1 MKTGFEGFNDLKIWK
16 LEEFF
21 SNQVGLKSENI
32 SKAKTTN
39 YVWSLVPRSLIET
52 SVFITIGIFL
62 ILVSNFDL
70 LSNNSIVVVTFFL
83 ALLKVLP
90 SFQQTYYSWQSLRA
104 GFEIGNEMK
113 AYLELKKPEIKEY
126 NWPESFESLE
136 IKNINFSY
144 ENETKI
150 FENFSLKVLKGD
162 KVAIF
167 GKSGVGKSTLLNLIS
182 GVNKPQKGIILINE
196 TEINQNQV
204 NPYISYILQKPF
216 LFDLSIEENITL
228 SFAKRKKIDQE
239 KLKKALLLSGVQ
251 DYIDEKNLSLDYIV
265 GENGGNLSG
274 GQAQRIAIARALY
287 SEKDLILLDEAA
299 SALDNLAKDFVIK
312 NLLNLKETIILITHD
327 KEIYD
332 SFPIQ
337 INLNEIS

>member
-1 MKTGFEGFNDLKIWK
+1 M
-16 LEEFF
+16 
-21 SNQVGLKSENI
+21 
-32 SKAKTTN
+32 
-39 YVWSLVPRSLIET
+39 
-52 SVFITIGIFL
+52 
-62 ILVSNFDL
+62 
-70 LSNNSIVVVTFFL
+70 
-83 ALLKVLP
+83 
-90 SFQQTYYSWQSLRA
+90 
-104 GFEIGNEMK
+104 
-113 AYLELKKPEIKEY
+113 
-126 NWPESFESLE
+126 
-136 IKNINFSY
+136 
-144 ENETKI
+144 
-150 FENFSLKVLKGD
+150 
-162 KVAIF
+162 
-167 GKSGVGKSTLLNLIS
+167 
-182 GVNKPQKGIILINE
+182 NKPQKGMILINE

-204 NPYISYILQKPF
+204 NPYISYILQKLF

-228 SFAKRKKIDQE
+228 SFAKEKKIDQE
-239 KLKKALLLSGVQ
+239 KLKKVLLLSGVQ
-251 DYIDEKNLSLDYIV
+251 DYIDEKIYPFDYIV

>member
-1 MKTGFEGFNDLKIWK
+1 M
-16 LEEFF
+16 
-21 SNQVGLKSENI
+21 
-32 SKAKTTN
+32 
-39 YVWSLVPRSLIET
+39 PRSLIET

-144 ENETKI
+144 ENENKI

-182 GVNKPQKGIILINE
+182 GVNKPQKGMILINE

-228 SFAKRKKIDQE
+228 SFAKEKKLI
-239 KLKKALLLSGVQ
+239 KK
-251 DYIDEKNLSLDYIV
+251 N
-265 GENGGNLSG
+265 
-274 GQAQRIAIARALY
+274 
-287 SEKDLILLDEAA
+287 
-299 SALDNLAKDFVIK
+299 
-312 NLLNLKETIILITHD
+312 
-327 KEIYD
+327 
-332 SFPIQ
+332 
-337 INLNEIS
+337 